1 MTNEQTGTLVL
12 KDAAGSY
19 FLVSQ
24 EALER
29 GRVPEE
35 RKDEVERLVAEAAA
49 GSGAGGGVQGSVAPL
64 TVAGAFAA
72 QDDVSGHAIMIGGF
86 WFAPPAEDGNPAVPP
101 TRVGVDG
108 PSFDPPRLP
117 RQPRGV

>member
-1 MTNEQTGTLVL
+1 MTNTQIGGLVL

-29 GRVPEE
+29 GRVPVEQ
-35 RKDEVERLVAEAAA
+35 KDEVERLVAEAAE
-49 GSGAGGGVQGSVAPL
+49 
-64 TVAGAFAA
+64 
-72 QDDVSGHAIMIGGF
+72 DDVSGHAIMIGGF